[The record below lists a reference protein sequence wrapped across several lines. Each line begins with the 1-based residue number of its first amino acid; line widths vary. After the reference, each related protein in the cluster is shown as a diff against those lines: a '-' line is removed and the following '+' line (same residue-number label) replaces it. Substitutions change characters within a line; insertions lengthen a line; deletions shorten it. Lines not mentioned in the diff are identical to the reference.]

1 MKGFIMA
8 RPTKQEHEKRTARLP
23 AARVTLAELAYVQ
36 EQAANAE
43 LSLTDYIR
51 TLALHE
57 EVKPARTPVE
67 DSLLVELNRIGVNI
81 NQVAH
86 AANVGR
92 FDQAIFQYALDELV
106 LLMKKINNEVS

>member
-1 MKGFIMA
+1 MA

-36 EQAANAE
+36 EQASNAN

-57 EVKPARTPVE
+57 EVKPHRTPLE

-92 FDQAIFQYALDELV
+92 FDQAIFQYALDELM

>member
-1 MKGFIMA
+1 MA
-8 RPTKQEHEKRTARLP
+8 RPIKADHEKRNQILRT
-23 AARVTLAELAYVQ
+23 RVTLAERNYIE
-36 EQAANAE
+36 EQASHAGMNMA
-43 LSLTDYIR
+43 DYIR

-57 EVKPARTPVE
+57 EVKPPKSKI
-67 DSLLVELNRIGVNI
+67 DDLLLVELNRIGVNI

-86 AANVGR
+86 AANIGR